1 MYTSGRIA
9 NSHRMSTEI
18 NESGA
23 IAKIRFSVESDTV
36 ERLISFRIISSKI
49 PISHLK
55 LIIFWLSAYSDILLS
70 FELKMVFQIIVSK
83 GCITVSKVCFHT
95 LLFLKNNS
103 V

>member
-9 NSHRMSTEI
+9 NSHRMATEI

-36 ERLISFRIISSKI
+36 ERLITFRIIFSKI
-49 PISHLK
+49 PISDLK

-83 GCITVSKVCFHT
+83 VCITVSKVCFHT